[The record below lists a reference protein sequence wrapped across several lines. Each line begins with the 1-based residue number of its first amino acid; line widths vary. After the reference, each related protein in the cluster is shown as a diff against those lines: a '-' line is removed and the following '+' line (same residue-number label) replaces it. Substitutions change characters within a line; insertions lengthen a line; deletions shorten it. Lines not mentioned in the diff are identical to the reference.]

1 MVNEALAEEVRRE
14 EQRKKRNDSAAAE
27 APETEPTAPAVSES
41 REDPIEASPNP
52 KEEIAHEISVV
63 DSQ

>member
-1 MVNEALAEEVRRE
+1 MTVQQQKL
-14 EQRKKRNDSAAAE
+14 RKQNR
-27 APETEPTAPAVSES
+27 PAVSES